1 MNILVAKLKYYCRH
15 HGLVTRYG
23 MTVSQM
29 TTDVVITTRLFP
41 HSLRD
46 TEFVA
51 RATRRVPLVEQEP
64 PSIPKHMNLP
74 SDLIRVCFAQCL
86 VFCVDFSRSLFV
98 LSFFLS
104 YPLCCLSFFV
114 LQLLITPI
122 VSSNFP

>member
-1 MNILVAKLKYYCRH
+1 MNILEAKLKYYCRY

-74 SDLIRVCFAQCL
+74 SDLIRVCFAQSL
-86 VFCVDFSRSLFV
+86 VFCVDFCRSLFV

-104 YPLCCLSFFV
+104 
-114 LQLLITPI
+114 
-122 VSSNFP
+122 